1 MVKKIR
7 EPPEDYDQH
16 WGFTSF
22 LGKRVLEFG
31 ADWGS
36 TAYYFLE
43 HGAIKVIAVEGSK
56 ESASELFNNYG
67 SEPDIVC
74 IEKMILSP
82 DDFENLISSYEADI
96 IKVDIE
102 GAEKHILGVSVDT
115 ILKIKEWL
123 VETHSEDLFTK
134 FYDLFINLGYTV
146 TVHYEHPAERVKV
159 IWARRS

>member
-7 EPPEDYDQH
+7 EPSEDYDQH
-16 WGFTSF
+16 WGFASF
-22 LGKRVLEFG
+22 AGKSVLDIG

-43 HGAIKVIAVEGSK
+43 HDAIKVVAVEGSK
-56 ESASELFNNYG
+56 VSAPELFNNYG
-67 SEPDIVC
+67 SEPNIVC
-74 IEKMILSP
+74 IEKIVQSP
-82 DDFENLISSYEADI
+82 DDFENLISSHKADI
-96 IKVDIE
+96 VKVDIE
-102 GAEKHILGVSVDT
+102 GAEKHLLGVSMDT

-123 VETHSEDLFTK
+123 VETHNEDLFTR
-134 FYDLFINLGYTV
+134 FYDLFTNLGYIV

>member
-7 EPPEDYDQH
+7 ESPEDYDQH
-16 WGFTSF
+16 WGFASF
-22 LGKRVLEFG
+22 TGKNVLDIG

-43 HGAIKVIAVEGSK
+43 HGAIKVVAVEGSK
-56 ESASELFNNYG
+56 VSAPELFNNYG
-67 SEPDIVC
+67 SEPNIVC
-74 IEKMILSP
+74 IEKIVQSP
-82 DDFENLISSYEADI
+82 DDFENLISSHKADI
-96 IKVDIE
+96 VKVDIE
-102 GAEKHILGVSVDT
+102 GAEKHLLGVSGDT

-123 VETHSEDLFTK
+123 VETHNEDLFTR
-134 FYDLFINLGYTV
+134 FYDLFTNLEYIV